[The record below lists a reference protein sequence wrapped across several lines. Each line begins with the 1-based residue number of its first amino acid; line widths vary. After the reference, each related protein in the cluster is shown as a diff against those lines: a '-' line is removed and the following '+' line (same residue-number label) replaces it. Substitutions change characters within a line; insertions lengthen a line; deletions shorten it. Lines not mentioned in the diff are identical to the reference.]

1 MANEVRVDPELLR
14 AGGRAC
20 RAVGDG
26 IGRSVSD
33 VEPETVG
40 AQKALPGWATAKA
53 LNDVL
58 WWWRD
63 DLEKLEKRLDATAD
77 ALEACAQDYRTTD
90 QANAD
95 HFYRAQRP
103 W

>member
-1 MANEVRVDPELLR
+1 MSNEVRMDPELLR
-14 AGGRAC
+14 TGGRAC

-40 AQKALPGWATAKA
+40 AQKALPGRVTANA
-53 LNDVL
+53 LNDLL
-58 WWWRD
+58 WWRRD
-63 DLEKLEKRLDATAD
+63 DLTKLEQRLDATAEV
-77 ALEACAQDYRTTD
+77 LEACAQDYQTTD
-90 QANAD
+90 QADAD
-95 HFYRAQRP
+95 HFYQAQRP